1 MALSTTL
8 KQLANDLLKRINV
21 RIDSCTAERAEMARL
36 AGLVAKQHFERP
48 IFPVLPQFE
57 RCDPK
62 RLIDF
67 VHAQERAFAKLTRS
81 HHPVGFDLQNEY
93 YSSPDAEILYALVAL
108 YRPKRII
115 EVGSGNSTRLFRAAI
130 EDAKLATRLVS
141 IDPHPRLEV
150 RQYADDLLQVPVET
164 MNDLSPF
171 DQLAENDILFI
182 DSSHAI
188 QPGNDV
194 IFLFLNVLPR
204 LRRGVLVHIHDIFL
218 PFEYPEEWLV
228 TKRWEWNEQYL
239 VQALL
244 QDSDSFIVIWPGY
257 YLQRTM
263 KEFSNHFPLRDE
275 RNASSIWLV
284 RGIDGESLAQKN
296 LEVLAQFTS

>member
-1 MALSTTL
+1 M
-8 KQLANDLLKRINV
+8 
-21 RIDSCTAERAEMARL
+21 
-36 AGLVAKQHFERP
+36 
-48 IFPVLPQFE
+48 
-57 RCDPK
+57 
-62 RLIDF
+62 
-67 VHAQERAFAKLTRS
+67 
-81 HHPVGFDLQNEY
+81 
-93 YSSPDAEILYALVAL
+93 SS
-108 YRPKRII
+108 
-115 EVGSGNSTRLFRAAI
+115 
-130 EDAKLATRLVS
+130 
-141 IDPHPRLEV
+141 
-150 RQYADDLLQVPVET
+150 
-164 MNDLSPF
+164 
-171 DQLAENDILFI
+171 
-182 DSSHAI
+182 
-188 QPGNDV
+188 
-194 IFLFLNVLPR
+194 FLFLNVLPR

-284 RGIDGESLAQKN
+284 RGIDGESLGQKN